1 MENYQWF
8 KGDVVTM
15 SPVDIYSVILFSI
28 VPSRD
33 LQHHSLPFR
42 PQ

>member
-1 MENYQWF
+1 MENYQRF
-8 KGDVVTM
+8 KGDVTM